1 MTYLHDLR
9 YNEQS
14 LSLINAVKHRI
25 MILDGAMG
33 TMIQKRNLTEADFR
47 GEHFHSWS
55 YPLKGCN
62 DLLCLTAPNTISEI
76 HSEYLNAG
84 ATIIETNSFNANAI
98 SLADYGLSDYVT
110 EINLAAARLARA
122 ATDIYRK
129 THPESECY
137 VAGSVGPTGKSLT
150 MSSGTEEENITWDT
164 LVSTYTEQMSALIAG
179 GVDAL
184 LIETIF
190 DGLNAKAAIYASRRA
205 MENAGRRVPLML
217 SVTLTE
223 SGRTLSGQ
231 TIEAFVA
238 TVAHAEPLSTGLNC
252 GFGADGMMKHIEALQ
267 KFPFAVSAYP
277 NAGLPNEMGEY
288 DETPDTMAHKLQPMT
303 ERGLVNIVGG
313 CCGTTP
319 EHIRAIA
326 TMAKQHRT
334 RIIPASPDCLTLA
347 GLEPLEVSPR
357 CNFMNIGERCNVAG
371 SRKFLRLIKEKSS
384 DEAIGIA
391 RTQVEAGAQAVDIN
405 MDDAML
411 DSTVEMAAFI
421 DRINTEPEVARV
433 PLMIDSSDWSTIVTG
448 LKHTQGRPI
457 VNSISLKEGETT
469 FTEKARF
476 IREMGAA
483 VVVMAFD
490 EQGQADTF
498 ERKIEVCSRAYKI
511 LTGTV
516 GFRGH
521 EIIFDP
527 NVLAIATGI
536 ESHNSYALDFIRATA
551 WIKANLP
558 GAKVSGGISNLSF
571 SFRGN
576 NYVREAMHSVFL
588 YHAIAAG
595 MDMGIVN
602 AAAMV
607 PIDEIPQHLRNALE
621 DVILNRRNDATETLT
636 AIAEQ
641 IKNYNTPIQ
650 ESRHDTALTLSAT
663 DAVENMLIKGTA
675 DGLEQQLEQLLT
687 ELGSA
692 TMIIDEVLMSGM
704 NRVGQ
709 LFGEGKMFLPQV
721 VKSAHIMKQAVT
733 WLTPHIEQEKL
744 ARGNSSSGKVVIAT
758 VKGDVHDIGKNI
770 VSVIMS
776 CNGFEMIDLGVMV
789 PGEEIVAKAKSE
801 NADFIGLSGLITPS
815 LDEMCNV
822 ARLMEAAGMTI
833 PLLIGGATTSE
844 LHTAV
849 KIAPCYSGPVV
860 HIRDAAMIPT
870 VAHRLMNAE
879 TRTRVIAENHAHQ
892 QWLRDCHNSRPQ
904 QLTIEE
910 ARLRRFDYGDNTVIP
925 APKYPGIHNLIIPV
939 SEARRLINWRA
950 FFAVWKLAPS
960 FASIAQIQG
969 CDHCRAQWLASVP
982 ESDRGKAAEAM
993 QLWKEANRG
1002 LDTIEKILD
1011 GDGLHARVALL
1022 PAGSRN
1028 EEIIYRN
1035 QGDIHTLSTPR
1046 QLADEEGERLS
1057 LADFIKP
1064 IGNHSQSEDWIGIF
1078 AVTAGLKIQET
1089 IDRHKSNTD
1098 DFKTILFQTL
1108 ADRLAEAATEIMHNK
1123 VRSELWGHTGKGIRP
1138 AIGYPS
1144 LPDQRLV
1151 FLADK
1156 VIDYKS
1162 LDITLTENGAL
1173 YPPASTTGYIFAH
1186 PDARYFSVKTKN

>member
-1 MTYLHDLR
+1 MTDSRNPQYDKR
-9 YNEQS
+9 S
-14 LSLINAVKHRI
+14 LAMIDAVKHRI

-33 TMIQKRNLTEADFR
+33 TMIQKRDLPESSFR
-47 GEHFHSWS
+47 GTQFQSWDC
-55 YPLKGCN
+55 PLKGCN
-62 DLLCLTAPNTISEI
+62 DLLCLTAPDVISSI
-76 HSEYLNAG
+76 HTEYLNAG

-98 SLADYGLSDYVT
+98 SLADYGLSGYVT
-110 EINLAAARLARA
+110 GINLAAARLARTA
-122 ATDIYRK
+122 ADTYHK
-129 THPESECY
+129 THPESGCY
-137 VAGSVGPTGKSLT
+137 VAGSVGPTSKSLT
-150 MSSGTEEENITWDT
+150 MSSGAEDDGITWDY
-164 LVSTYTEQMSALIAG
+164 LVSTYTEQMSALIDG

-190 DGLNAKAAIYASRRA
+190 DGLNAKAAIYAARRA
-205 MENAGRRVPLML
+205 MENTGRRVPLML

-238 TVAHAEPLSTGLNC
+238 TVAHAEPLSIGLNC

-267 KFPFAVSAYP
+267 KFPFAVSVYP

-288 DETPDTMAHKLQPMT
+288 DETPGIMARKLQTMT
-303 ERGLVNIVGG
+303 ERGLINIVGG

-319 EHIRAIA
+319 GHIHAIA
-326 TMAKQHRT
+326 SMARQYAPRP
-334 RIIPASPDCLTLA
+334 IPMASELLTLA

-371 SRKFLRLIKEKSS
+371 SRKFLRLIKEKSN

-391 RTQVEAGAQAVDIN
+391 CTQVEAGAQVVDIN

-411 DSTVEMAAFI
+411 DSKTEMSAFI
-421 DRINTEPEVARV
+421 DRINTDPEVARV
-433 PLMIDSSDWSTIVTG
+433 PLMIDSSDWETIVAG

-457 VNSISLKEGETT
+457 VNSISLKEGEAL
-469 FTEKARF
+469 FTQKARF

-498 ERKIEVCSRAYKI
+498 ERKIEVCSRAYRI
-511 LTGTV
+511 LTGQI

-536 ESHNSYALDFIRATA
+536 KAHNSYALDFIRATS

-576 NYVREAMHSVFL
+576 NYVREAMHAVFL

-602 AAAMV
+602 AGAMIPV
-607 PIDEIPQHLRNALE
+607 DEIPQQLRNALE
-621 DVILNRRNDATETLT
+621 DVILNRSDDATEKLT

-641 IKNYNTPIQ
+641 IKGNNAPTQ
-650 ESRHDTALTLSAT
+650 ENRQDATAPVSAT
-663 DAVENMLIKGTA
+663 EAVECMLIKGTA
-675 DGLEQQLEQLLT
+675 DGLEHRLEQLMKET
-687 ELGSA
+687 GSA
-692 TMIIDEVLMSGM
+692 TAIIDSTLMVGM

-721 VKSAHIMKQAVT
+721 VKSARTMKQAVT
-733 WLTPHIEQEKL
+733 WLTPYIEQEKL
-744 ARGNSSSGKVVIAT
+744 ARGNSTSGKVVIAT

-770 VSVIMS
+770 VNVIMN

-789 PGEEIVAKAKSE
+789 PAEDIVAKAKSE

-815 LDEMCNV
+815 LDEMCTV
-822 ARLMEAAGMTI
+822 ARLMEAEGMTI

-860 HIRDAAMIPT
+860 YIRDAAMIPT
-870 VAHRLMNAE
+870 VAHRLMNPE
-879 TRTRVIAENHAHQ
+879 TRESAVIENREQ
-892 QWLRDCHNSRPQ
+892 QQQLRDRHNSHRQ
-904 QLTIEE
+904 LLTIVE
-910 ARLRRFDYGDNTVIP
+910 ARSRRFEYGDNTVIP
-925 APKYPGIHNLIIPV
+925 TPKHPGIHDLTISAP
-939 SEARRLINWRA
+939 EARQRINWRA
-950 FFAVWKLAPS
+950 FFAVWKLDPS
-960 FASIAQIQG
+960 FASIVQKRDKPTDGNSAKQ
-969 CDHCRAQWLASVP
+969 D
-982 ESDRGKAAEAM
+982 EAM
-993 QLWKEANRG
+993 RLWEDANHA
-1002 LDTIEKILD
+1002 LDSIEKALAD
-1011 GDGLHARVALL
+1011 DGLHARVALL
-1022 PAGSRN
+1022 PAGSHN

-1035 QGDIHTLSTPR
+1035 GETDYTLPTPR
-1046 QLADEEGERLS
+1046 QLTPEPSNRLA
-1057 LADFIKP
+1057 LADFIRP
-1064 IGNHSQSEDWIGIF
+1064 IVNTGKLEDWIGIF
-1078 AVTAGLKIQET
+1078 AVTAGLKLQEI
-1089 IDRHKSNTD
+1089 IDRYKSDAD
-1098 DFKTILFQTL
+1098 DYNAILYQSL
-1108 ADRLAEAATEIMHNK
+1108 ADRLAEAATEIMHDK
-1123 VRSELWGHTGKGIRP
+1123 VRDELWGHTGKGIRP

-1156 VIDYKS
+1156 VLDYNA
-1162 LDITLTENGAL
+1162 LGITLTENGAL
-1173 YPPASTTGYIFAH
+1173 FPQASTTGYIFAH
-1186 PDARYFSVKTKN
+1186 PQARYFSVI